1 MMLFAV
7 AFGFCRV
14 DAGTKYVAF
23 GFCLV
28 DAGTKY
34 VASGFRRVDESPLL
48 FSVPGTTGGVV
59 YGP

>member
-1 MMLFAV
+1 MMLF
-7 AFGFCRV
+7 G
-14 DAGTKYVAF
+14 VAF

-34 VASGFRRVDESPLL
+34 VAFGFRRVDESPLL
-48 FSVPGTTGGVV
+48 FGVPDTTGGVV